1 MPLRKNRA
9 IAKLVAN
16 VNDQGQVEVA
26 AVPTTLVGALGS
38 LVSENYD
45 SSGQLPTVGLSNGT
59 IVSVNNSLYLAS
71 VNGWFRITA
80 TNNTPIIESI
90 LDSNGSPGPFYLA
103 TDGVTQTVIT
113 VTATDSEGFPI
124 TYSAI
129 TDSGFDTIATLSQ
142 SENVFTID
150 PYSSDSADA
159 GAGTITFRAS
169 DGINIAGSVQSFSL
183 NFITSIDINGT
194 FTVNANTLN
203 IGITADDLEFKAD
216 GKKMWALGDAGG
228 IRQYTLSTA
237 WDLSTATQD
246 TLSSFSWGHP
256 NVYPQGIAVSADGYT
271 AVILDEGSGGLC
283 YQYDM
288 STPYDMNTAT
298 YNTTIGE
305 RNFFLGFLG
314 QTNSETG
321 GAYWYDSGNILA
333 LYGRSRSIFA
343 TVDCSANPYTLV
355 GATLIES
362 TMMRDYDAGSYGSA
376 AGIWSSDGTII
387 DMLGGTFVDTQAKRL
402 VCSTPWR
409 ASTANTGNV
418 ISWTLPAG
426 GGTGSE
432 NGYTHSPFHT
442 MLFVSVGTTV
452 KRIDIT

>member
-1 MPLRKNRA
+1 M
-9 IAKLVAN
+9 
-16 VNDQGQVEVA
+16 
-26 AVPTTLVGALGS
+26 
-38 LVSENYD
+38 
-45 SSGQLPTVGLSNGT
+45 
-59 IVSVNNSLYLAS
+59 
-71 VNGWFRITA
+71 
-80 TNNTPIIESI
+80 
-90 LDSNGSPGPFYLA
+90 
-103 TDGVTQTVIT
+103 
-113 VTATDSEGFPI
+113 
-124 TYSAI
+124 
-129 TDSGFDTIATLSQ
+129 
-142 SENVFTID
+142 
-150 PYSSDSADA
+150 
-159 GAGTITFRAS
+159 
-169 DGINIAGSVQSFSL
+169 
-183 NFITSIDINGT
+183 
-194 FTVNANTLN
+194 
-203 IGITADDLEFKAD
+203 
-216 GKKMWALGDAGG
+216 
-228 IRQYTLSTA
+228 
-237 WDLSTATQD
+237 
-246 TLSSFSWGHP
+246 
-256 NVYPQGIAVSADGYT
+256 YPQGIAVSADGYT
-271 AVILDEGSGGLC
+271 AVILDEGGGGKC

-288 STPYDMNTAT
+288 STPFDMNTAT
-298 YNTTIGE
+298 YNTSVGE
-305 RNFFLGFLG
+305 KNFSLGFLG

-333 LYGRSRSIFA
+333 LYGRSRSVFA

>member
-1 MPLRKNRA
+1 M
-9 IAKLVAN
+9 AKLVAS

-183 NFITSIDINGT
+183 NFITSIDITGT
-194 FTVNANTLN
+194 FTVSSNTLD
-203 IGITADDLEFKAD
+203 IGITADDIEFKSD
-216 GKKMWALGDAGG
+216 GTKMWALGNAGG
-228 IRQYTLSTA
+228 IRQYSLSVP
-237 WDLSTATQD
+237 WDLSSATQD
-246 TLSSFSWGHP
+246 SLSSFSWSHP
-256 NVYPQGIAVSADGYT
+256 NQYPQGIAVTADGT
-271 AVILDEGSGGLC
+271 SAIILDEGSGGRV

-298 YNTTIGE
+298 YNTSRGE
-305 RNFFLGFLG
+305 VNFGLGHLG
-314 QTNSETG
+314 QTNSESG
-321 GAYWYDSGNILA
+321 QARWYDDGRILL
-333 LYGRSRSIFA
+333 LYGRSRSIWS
-343 TVDCSANPYTLV
+343 VIDCSANPYSLT
-355 GATLIES
+355 GAVMLET
-362 TMMRDYDAGSYGSA
+362 TMLRDYDAGSYGSA
-376 AGIWSSDGTII
+376 AGIFSSDGTII
-387 DMLGGTFVDTQAKRL
+387 DMLGGTFVDTQARRL

-409 ASTANTGNV
+409 PSTANTSSV
-418 ISWTLPAG
+418 TSWTLPAG

-432 NGYTHSPFHT
+432 NAYTHSPFHT